1 MKKGNRFVEIYR
13 EGSGFGTQKT
23 ILVDRETGA
32 HYLFIKSGYGT
43 SITPLLGSDGAPVVH
58 KTFDYDE

>member
-1 MKKGNRFVEIYR
+1 MKKENRFVEIYS
-13 EGSGFGTQKT
+13 EGSSLGTQKT
-23 ILVDRETGA
+23 IFVDRETGV

-43 SITPLLGSDGAPVVH
+43 AVTPLLGSDGQPIVH